1 MKKNL
6 TFFITNS
13 YGEIDEASKIIDLT
27 TKDDKINIIFFGNQF
42 KDRYLTDSIL
52 KKKTKIKNI
61 NIFFPNNFINKIF
74 VSIKL
79 IFLSEKIYTS
89 DDTYRNYS
97 IFFYL
102 ICKILLKKRIIFK
115 HTASPYYSR
124 KVIPLPRN
132 FLRDK
137 KTNIIVFNKTDYN
150 FFYKCGYKFIEQKKE
165 NKEYDNIIISKINSK
180 IKYEK
185 YVLILSYRIHYILP
199 LIDKISHYKDIF
211 EIIKKKNIKKVYIK
225 PHPAESI
232 KELKRILQYINVGKV
247 EVKISVD
254 NVKFLSNFSLFT
266 IGIITGGALIPFFNK
281 KKSLIFYKNI
291 NKYIEYHDVMYDFEP
306 KKSGIHICRT
316 QNELKRIINLFE

>member
-6 TFFITNS
+6 TFFITTS
-13 YGEIDEASKIIDLT
+13 YGEIDEASKIINLAN
-27 TKDDKINIIFFGNQF
+27 KDNKINIIFFGKQF
-42 KDRYLTDSIL
+42 KKRFLEDSIL
-52 KKKTKIKNI
+52 KKKIEIKNI
-61 NIFFPNNFINKIF
+61 SIFFPDNFINKIF
-74 VSIKL
+74 LSIKL
-79 IFLSEKIYTS
+79 IFFSKEIYTS

-97 IFFYL
+97 IFFYV
-102 ICKILLKKRIIFK
+102 ICKILLKKRVIFK

-124 KVIPLPRN
+124 KIIPRPRN

-137 KTNIIVFNKTDYN
+137 KTNIIVFNKIDYN

-165 NKEYDNIIISKINSK
+165 NNKYDDIIISKINSK

-232 KELKRILQYINVGKV
+232 KELKKILQCINLGKV
-247 EVKISVD
+247 EVKISLD

-266 IGIITGGALIPFFNK
+266 IGIITGGALVPFFNK

-291 NKYIEYHDVMYDFEP
+291 NKYIDYHEVMYDFEP
-306 KKSGIHICRT
+306 KKSGINICRT
-316 QNELKRIINLFE
+316 QNELKRIINLFV